1 MAANLLELTDENWG
15 RRVLEAGGPV
25 LVDFW
30 APWCPPCRLLGPE
43 IEAVAHELAGQ
54 VTVGK
59 VNIDT
64 SPRIAERYGVRS
76 IPTLVLFEG
85 GQEADRRT
93 GFASHGELGRWVQAR
108 SVIAGERR

>member
-1 MAANLLELTDENWG
+1 MLELTDENWG
-15 RRVLEAGGPV
+15 RRVLEAGGTV

-30 APWCPPCRLLGPE
+30 APWCPPCRLLSPE

-59 VNIDT
+59 VNT
-64 SPRIAERYGVRS
+64 ETNPQLAERYGVRS

-85 GQEADRRT
+85 GHETDRRT
-93 GFASHGELGRWVQAR
+93 GFASRDELGRWVQAR
-108 SVIAGERR
+108 TVAAGEAR